1 MAIARDIINR
11 AFRLIGNTDS
21 GESGESAEYADA
33 LQCLNDLLADWSG
46 AQPLIQYSNTLLNYP
61 IPSSLAS
68 FSIGPTGSLVSERPA
83 KIKDVYLHEAG
94 TDYPLELISSSQYA
108 DISQKT
114 SIGGY
119 PTLAFYDAS
128 TTNAR
133 LYLWPNAR
141 AGQVIYFTALQS
153 LQVFVN
159 LTDTVTLPSN
169 YNRALVYNLA
179 VEIAPEYGQEA
190 SATVLRTAMLTK
202 SAIKR
207 LNAKAPI
214 LVSEAGYLSS
224 SFDGGGGAARNIVTS
239 GGNIVTSGS

>member
-1 MAIARDIINR
+1 VAIARDIINR

-46 AQPLIQYSNTLLNYP
+46 AQPLIQYSNTLLNYTA
-61 IPSSLAS
+61 PSSIAS
-68 FSIGPTGSLVSERPA
+68 FTVGPTGNLVSERPA
-83 KIKDVYLHEAG
+83 KVKDVYLRVSG
-94 TDYPLELISSSQYA
+94 TDYPIELISSGQYA
-108 DISQKT
+108 DIPQKT
-114 SIGGY
+114 LTGGY
-119 PTLAFYDAS
+119 PSLAFYDAS

-133 LYLWPNAR
+133 LYLWPMATV
-141 AGQVIYFTALQS
+141 GQVINFTALQS

-159 LTDTVTLPSN
+159 LTDNVVMPAS

-214 LVSEAGYLSS
+214 LVTEAGYLTP
-224 SFDGGGGAARNIVTS
+224 ATTRNNIVTL
-239 GGNIVTSGS
+239 GA